1 MAAMAEALLDIRGLR
16 KSFGGVVATDNL
28 DLAVS
33 PGEIF
38 AVIGPNGAGK
48 TTLIG
53 QLAGSLRP
61 DSGRV
66 TFDGRDVTRLAPP
79 ARAALGLART
89 FQITSIFHEFTAL
102 ENVSL
107 AVQAHDGHSFRFWS
121 DARSQARLREP
132 ALAALDRVGLAD
144 RAGVTARFL
153 SHGEHRQLEIAM
165 ALATEPR
172 MLLLDEPM
180 AGMGVEESRL
190 MVDILQSLKG
200 AQTILLI
207 EHDMDA
213 VFALADR
220 ITVLVYGRA
229 LATGSADEIRA
240 NPEVRT
246 AYLGEDEAAV

>member
-1 MAAMAEALLDIRGLR
+1 MAEALLQVTGLC

-28 DLAVS
+28 DLSVE

-48 TTLIG
+48 TTLIA
-53 QLAGSLRP
+53 QLAGALRS
-61 DSGRV
+61 DSGRIM
-66 TFDGRDVTRLAPP
+66 FDGRNITRLRPP
-79 ARAALGLART
+79 ARAKRGLART

-102 ENVSL
+102 DNVAL
-107 AVQAHDGHSFRFWS
+107 AVQAHDGHSFRFLS
-121 DARSQARLREP
+121 NARSQKKLREP

-144 RAGVTARFL
+144 RANVTTQYM

-165 ALATEPR
+165 ALATEPK

-180 AGMGVEESRL
+180 AGMGADESRR

-213 VFALADR
+213 VFALADKL
-220 ITVLVYGRA
+220 TVLVYGRA

-246 AYLGEDEAAV
+246 AYLGEDEAPK

>member
-1 MAAMAEALLDIRGLR
+1 MTKMAEALLDVRGLR

-28 DLAVS
+28 DLSVKQ
-33 PGEIF
+33 GEIF

-48 TTLIG
+48 TTLIA
-53 QLAGSLRP
+53 QLAGSLP
-61 DSGRV
+61 SDSGQIL
-66 TFDGRDVTRLAPP
+66 FDGQDITRLAPP

-89 FQITSIFHEFTAL
+89 FQITSIFPEFTAL
-102 ENVSL
+102 ENVAL
-107 AVQAHDGHSFRFWS
+107 AVQAHDGHSFRFWQ
-121 DARSQARLREP
+121 DARSQTGLRDP

-144 RAGVTARFL
+144 RAAVTARYL

-165 ALATEPR
+165 ALATEPK

-180 AGMGVEESRL
+180 AGMGAEESHL
-190 MVDILQSLKG
+190 MVDILLSLKG

-220 ITVLVYGRA
+220 ISVLVYGRA
-229 LATGSADEIRA
+229 LATGSADEIKT
-240 NPEVRT
+240 NPEVRV
-246 AYLGEDEAAV
+246 AYLGEDDGVI

>member
-1 MAAMAEALLDIRGLR
+1 MAEALLDVRGLR

-28 DLAVS
+28 DLSVKQ
-33 PGEIF
+33 GEIF

-48 TTLIG
+48 TTLIA
-53 QLAGSLRP
+53 QLAGSLP
-61 DSGRV
+61 SDSGQIL
-66 TFDGRDVTRLAPP
+66 FDGQDITRLAPP

-89 FQITSIFHEFTAL
+89 FQITSIFPEFTAL
-102 ENVSL
+102 ENVAL
-107 AVQAHDGHSFRFWS
+107 AVQAHDGHSFRFWQ
-121 DARSQARLREP
+121 DARSQTGLRDP

-144 RAGVTARFL
+144 RAAVTARYL

-165 ALATEPR
+165 ALATEPK

-180 AGMGVEESRL
+180 AGMGAEESHL
-190 MVDILQSLKG
+190 MVDILLSLKG

-220 ITVLVYGRA
+220 ISVLVYGRA
-229 LATGSADEIRA
+229 LATGSADEIKT
-240 NPEVRT
+240 NPEVRV
-246 AYLGEDEAAV
+246 AYLGEDDEVI